1 MLLNSIKKGAR
12 RILILQILIFL
23 HCIEAGTCLEGGSGR
38 DDRQGKFPHIPCNVP
53 QMPMYKGFFE
63 REMFA
68 NISYRLSTHL
78 LYTIPIKDNLYEIY
92 RRSMG
97 DVQATSP
104 VPCALYLSRSREIY
118 RRCCPISAKFNANIK
133 LHISSSV
140 FVYLLSENKGMPSI
154 GCSKACY
161 TPIPMPGTK

>member
-1 MLLNSIKKGAR
+1 M
-12 RILILQILIFL
+12 
-23 HCIEAGTCLEGGSGR
+23 T
-38 DDRQGKFPHIPCNVP
+38 DRENFPDIPCNVP

-78 LYTIPIKDNLYEIY
+78 LYTIPIKDNLY
-92 RRSMG
+92 
-97 DVQATSP
+97 
-104 VPCALYLSRSREIY
+104 EIY